1 VREILLLVAN
11 DVTVVGSD
19 WDAELVDWGSKDSMI
34 FKNRIYVLQ
43 REPHEVV
50 TVTPLLS
57 H

>member
-19 WDAELVDWGSKDSMI
+19 WDAELVDWGGKNSMI

-43 REPHEVV
+43 GEPHEVV
-50 TVTPLLS
+50 TVAPLLS